1 MKHRAFVPALLVL
14 LTPAFAQ
21 VESLPAPVVNPNS
34 FEIVSNSRYSTHS
47 GFTSDLSDTVLSN
60 VLWAMSRLPVF
71 GAWREFYVA
80 TPDNVYLYDPAGH
93 VMTVHLAGNHR
104 YSTSSA
110 FEIGVSTETD
120 EEAGLAIQAGLLAGV
135 AFWSESGCTSA
146 GCPMAFAANHANS
159 NWNPNHTINMV
170 DVFGRRTGTGLT
182 DSCVARSSD
191 STLPTPATTG
201 ADTFEVL
208 VADLRM
214 DSLFRSEMPT
224 LEEISQV
231 LWSGY
236 GTTPHRPISKQGL
249 TVPSAVAYYY
259 LTQRIYLA
267 HDTAVFRYH
276 DRLPPGNDL
285 STSDH
290 RLELVTS
297 GDRRTQLRAA
307 CQRLPD
313 DAPVYIVLTVGDTT
327 NSWQRI
333 EPGFAAFQYLT
344 QALAL
349 GLGGHITLALT
360 TEERSAIQ
368 TALGLPA
375 ADFPVAVFSTGQYR
389 TAIEQPAHPARA
401 GLEVRSVHGLPARIE
416 YWLPQPGLVEI
427 DLRDLAGRTV
437 RTWTESRSEPGL
449 HTATWDGTDTNGRP
463 APAGVYLCE
472 VSSHGVTARSR
483 VTVTR

>member
-1 MKHRAFVPALLVL
+1 MKHLTFLPALLVL
-14 LTPAFAQ
+14 LAPALAQ
-21 VESLPAPVVNPNS
+21 VESLPAPLVNPNS
-34 FEIVSNSRYSTHS
+34 FEIVSNSRYSSHS

-60 VLWAMSRLPVF
+60 ILWAMSRLPVF

-80 TPDNVYLYDPAGH
+80 TPENVYVYDPASH

-104 YSTSSA
+104 YSTNSA
-110 FEIGVSTETD
+110 FEIGISTETD

-135 AFWSESGCTSA
+135 AFWSESGCTNA

-159 NWNPNHTINMV
+159 NWSPNHTINMV
-170 DVFGRRTGTGLT
+170 DVFGRRTGTGLA
-182 DSCVARSSD
+182 DSCVALSSD

-208 VADLRM
+208 VADLKM

-224 LEEISQV
+224 LEELSQV
-231 LWSGY
+231 LWAGY
-236 GTTPHRPISKQGL
+236 GTTPHRPISRQGL
-249 TVPSAVAYYY
+249 TVPSAVARYY
-259 LTQRIYLA
+259 LTRRIYLV

-276 DRLPPGNDL
+276 NRLPPGTNL

-297 GDRRTQLRAA
+297 GDRRTELRAA
-307 CQRLPD
+307 CTRLPD
-313 DAPVYIVLTVGDTT
+313 AAPAYIVVTVEDTT
-327 NSWQRI
+327 DAWQTM
-333 EPGFAAFQYLT
+333 ETGFVAFQSLT
-344 QALAL
+344 QARAM
-349 GLGGHITLALT
+349 GLGGHITMALT
-360 TEERSAIQ
+360 TEERSTIQ

-375 ADFPVAVFSTGQYR
+375 ADFPVVVFSTGQYR
-389 TAIEQPAHPARA
+389 TAIEGPAHPARA
-401 GLEVRSVHGLPARIE
+401 GLELRSVHGLPARIE

-427 DLRDLAGRTV
+427 ALSDLAGRTV
-437 RTWTESRSEPGL
+437 RTWTENRSEPGL
-449 HTATWDGTDTNGRP
+449 HTATWDGADSNGRP

-483 VTVTR
+483 VTVAR

>member
-1 MKHRAFVPALLVL
+1 MRHRAFLPALLVL
-14 LTPAFAQ
+14 LAPALAQ

-34 FEIVSNSRYSTHS
+34 FEIASNSRYSTHS

-60 VLWAMSRLPVF
+60 ILWAMSRLPVF

-80 TPDNVYLYDPAGH
+80 TPENVYVYDPAGH
-93 VMTVHLAGNHR
+93 VLTVHLADDYRFSSN
-104 YSTSSA
+104 SA

-135 AFWSESGCTSA
+135 AFWSGSGCTNA

-159 NWNPNHTINMV
+159 NWDPTYTINMV

-182 DSCVARSSD
+182 DSCVALSSD
-191 STLPTPATTG
+191 STLPTPHTTS

-208 VADLRM
+208 VADLKM

-236 GTTPHRPISKQGL
+236 GTTPHRPIGKQGL

-259 LTQRIYLA
+259 LTQRIYLVL
-267 HDTAVFRYH
+267 DTAVFRYH
-276 DRLPPGNDL
+276 NRLPPGNNL

-307 CQRLPD
+307 CERLPAA
-313 DAPVYIVLTVGDTT
+313 APVYIVLTVGDTT
-327 NSWQRI
+327 DSWQTM
-333 EPGFAAFQYLT
+333 EPGFVAFQYLA
-344 QALAL
+344 QARAM
-349 GLGGHITLALT
+349 GLGGHITLDLT
-360 TEERSAIQ
+360 TAERSAIQ

-375 ADFPVAVFSTGQYR
+375 PDFPVIAFSTGQYR
-389 TAIEQPAHPARA
+389 TAIEEPPRTSRA
-401 GLEVRSVHGLPARIE
+401 GLEVHAVHGLPARIE
-416 YWLPQPGLVEI
+416 YWLPQSGLVEI
-427 DLRDLAGRTV
+427 ELRDLAGRTV
-437 RTWTESRSEPGL
+437 RTWTENRSEPGM
-449 HTATWDGTDTNGRP
+449 HTATWNGTDTNGRP
-463 APAGVYLCE
+463 VPAGVYLCE
-472 VSSHGVTARSR
+472 VSCHGVTARSR